1 MSVDI
6 MKTANR
12 IHDLEVMNREIPIEG
27 NEQKVRMCDVFQPA
41 ITGYIEDLRELNKYR
56 KKYGKLVNENGKAPT
71 GIAEVT
77 DSLHLPGHKSMSMR
91 LIPD

>member
-56 KKYGKLVNENGKAPT
+56 KKYGKLVSENGKEHARQS
-71 GIAEVT
+71 
-77 DSLHLPGHKSMSMR
+77 DSNRSSPVPLT
-91 LIPD
+91 